1 MCKYTIINI
10 ISKNFLDIFTTI
22 IKSKGEIAM
31 IEIICG
37 EKGKGKTKELLG
49 KVNAA
54 VQTANGNVVYLDKSQ
69 KHMYELNNKVR
80 LINVMDYPVTNCD
93 EFVGFICGIISQDN
107 DLEEMYLDS
116 FLTIADVN
124 TEEEITKAIEKLDVI
139 SEKYKV
145 RFILSVSK
153 DEKDLPA
160 CAKAKVVVSL

>member
-1 MCKYTIINI
+1 
-10 ISKNFLDIFTTI
+10 
-22 IKSKGEIAM
+22 M

-54 VQTANGNVVYLDKSQ
+54 VQVANGNVVYLDKSQ

-116 FLTIADVN
+116 FLTVADVK
-124 TEEEITKAIEKLDVI
+124 TDEEITKAIEKLDVI

-153 DEKDLPA
+153 NEEDLPA
-160 CAKAKVVVSL
+160 CAKAKVVLAL